1 LSQRFCVTKELLTSL
16 FYYDRVIETADRK
29 IQRVA
34 VIGTGLMGHGIA
46 QSFAVKGYDVC
57 LLSRSRDSLD
67 RAFQDIEWSLGKFVK
82 KGAISSCEAEAALSR
97 ITTTTSYKEA
107 LDDADL
113 ALESVSE
120 SIDLKRR
127 VFSKIDELAPS
138 HTIIAT
144 NTSTLSV
151 TEMGKATERPERT
164 VGMHWFI
171 PPQLTPL
178 IEVIRG
184 NDTSSKTLEII
195 MDVSRKLGK
204 TPILCKKDARGF
216 IVSRILVAVFNEAF
230 WTFSRGEASMME
242 IDSSVRYGGG
252 FPMGLFELVDFV
264 GVDVEYD
271 VSKILHE
278 AHGERYHPR
287 LELTEPLVKAKKLG
301 RKTGH
306 GFYDWSKGRP
316 AIPAELAGRYDVER
330 SWAVAAN
337 EAAYMVL
344 EDVAEPESIDLG
356 MKLGTGWPSG
366 PCEYAD
372 KQGVDTILN
381 KLEEANSRYPIEL
394 YKPCPMLKDYVKK
407 GWTGKKA
414 EKGFYTYS

>member
-1 LSQRFCVTKELLTSL
+1 VR
-16 FYYDRVIETADRK
+16 ETAGKK

-46 QSFAVKGYDVC
+46 QSFAMKGYDVY
-57 LLSRSRDSLD
+57 LLSRSKDSLD
-67 RAFQDIEWSLGKFVK
+67 RAVQEIEWSLGKFVK
-82 KGAISSCEAEAALSR
+82 KGSLSRDETEAVLSR
-97 ITTTTSYKEA
+97 IRTTTSYVEA
-107 LDDADL
+107 VGDADL
-113 ALESVSE
+113 AVESVSE
-120 SIDLKRR
+120 SMDLKRR
-127 VFSKIDELAPS
+127 VFAKIDEVAPS

-151 TEMGKATERPERT
+151 TEMGRATKRPEKT

-171 PPQLTPL
+171 PPQLTQL

-184 NDTSSKTLEII
+184 SDTSSETLDAV

-242 IDSSVRYGGG
+242 IDASVRYGGG
-252 FPMGLFELVDFV
+252 FPMGWFELMDFV

-278 AHGERYHPR
+278 AHGERYRPR
-287 LELTEPLVKAKKLG
+287 LELTEPLIKANKLG
-301 RKTGH
+301 RKTGM

-316 AIPAELAGRYDVER
+316 AIPSELTGRYYVER

-344 EDVAEPESIDLG
+344 EDVAEPESIDVG

-372 KQGVDTILN
+372 KQGLDKILD
-381 KLEEANSRYPIEL
+381 KLEAAYSRYPIEL
-394 YKPCPMLKDYVKK
+394 YKPCPLLKDYVKK
-407 GWTGKKA
+407 SWTGKKA
-414 EKGFYTYS
+414 GKGFHNYK

>member
-1 LSQRFCVTKELLTSL
+1 VR
-16 FYYDRVIETADRK
+16 ETAGK
-29 IQRVA
+29 EIQRVA

-46 QSFAVKGYDVC
+46 QSFAMKGYDVY
-57 LLSRSRDSLD
+57 LLSRSSDSLD
-67 RAFQDIEWSLGKFVK
+67 SAIQEIDWSLGKFVK
-82 KGAISSCEAEAALSR
+82 KGSLSRDEAEAALSR
-97 ITTTTSYKEA
+97 ITTTTSYVEA
-107 LDDADL
+107 VADADL
-113 ALESVSE
+113 AVESVSE
-120 SIDLKRR
+120 SMDLKRR
-127 VFSKIDELAPS
+127 VFSKIDETAPS
-138 HTIIAT
+138 HTIIAS

-151 TEMGKATERPERT
+151 TEMGRATKRPDRT
-164 VGMHWFI
+164 AGMHWFI
-171 PPQLTPL
+171 PPQLTQL

-184 NDTSSKTLEII
+184 NDTSIETLNAI

-216 IVSRILVAVFNEAF
+216 IVSRILVSVFNEAF

-242 IDSSVRYGGG
+242 IDASVKYGGG
-252 FPMGLFELVDFV
+252 FPMGWFELIDFV

-278 AHGERYHPR
+278 AHGERYRPR
-287 LELTEPLVKAKKLG
+287 LELTEPLVKANKLG
-301 RKTGH
+301 RKTGM

-316 AIPAELAGRYDVER
+316 AIPLELAGKYDVER

-344 EDVAEPESIDLG
+344 EDVAEPESIDVG

-372 KQGVDTILN
+372 KQGLDKILD
-381 KLEEANSRYPIEL
+381 KLEAAHSRYPIEL
-394 YKPCPMLKDYVKK
+394 YKPCPLIEDYVKK

-414 EKGFYTYS
+414 GKGFHNYK

>member
-1 LSQRFCVTKELLTSL
+1 MKKTTDKE
-16 FYYDRVIETADRK
+16 

-46 QSFAVKGYDVC
+46 QAFAVKGYEVN
-57 LLSRSRDSLD
+57 LLSRNKDSLKK
-67 RAFQDIEWSLGKFVK
+67 AVKEIEWSLGKFVK
-82 KGAISSCEAEAALSR
+82 KGAISNGEAEAALSR
-97 ITTTTSYKEA
+97 IMTTTSYG
-107 LDDADL
+107 DAVGDVDL

-120 SIDLKRR
+120 SMELKRR
-127 VFSKIDELAPS
+127 VFSKIDEYAPS
-138 HTIIAT
+138 HAIIAT

-151 TEMGKATERPERT
+151 TEMGKATGRPERT

-171 PPQLTPL
+171 PPQLTQL

-184 NDTSSKTLEII
+184 KDTSNNTLNVI

-230 WTFSRGEASMME
+230 WTYSRGEASME
-242 IDSSVRYGGG
+242 AIDASVRYVGG
-252 FPMGLFELVDFV
+252 FPMGWFELVDFV

-278 AHGERYHPR
+278 AHGERFQPR
-287 LELTEPLVKAKKLG
+287 LELTEPLVKEKKLG
-301 RKTGH
+301 RKTGM
-306 GFYDWSKGRP
+306 GFYDWNKGRP
-316 AIPAELAGRYDVER
+316 RIPSELKGKYDVER
-330 SWAVAAN
+330 SWAVAVN
-337 EAAYMVL
+337 EAAWMVL
-344 EDVAEPESIDLG
+344 EDIAEPESIDLG
-356 MKLGTGWPSG
+356 MKLGTGWPLG

-372 KQGVDTILN
+372 KQGLDWILH
-381 KLEEANSRYPIEL
+381 KLDEAYSRYPIEL
-394 YKPCPMLKDYVKK
+394 YKPCPLFKDYVEK

-414 EKGFYTYS
+414 GKGFHTYT

>member
-1 LSQRFCVTKELLTSL
+1 ME
-16 FYYDRVIETADRK
+16 

-57 LLSRSRDSLD
+57 LLSRNRDSLD
-67 RAFQDIEWSLGKFVK
+67 RAVQEIEWSLGKFVK
-82 KGAISSCEAEAALSR
+82 KGALSKSEAEAALPR
-97 ITTTTSYKEA
+97 ITTTTSYEEA
-107 LDDADL
+107 VADADL
-113 ALESVSE
+113 VLESVSE
-120 SIDLKRR
+120 NMDLKRQ
-127 VFSKIDELAPS
+127 VFSKVDETAPS
-138 HTIIAT
+138 HTIIAS

-151 TEMGKATERPERT
+151 TEMGKATARPERT

-171 PPQLTPL
+171 PPQLTTL

-184 NDTSSKTLEII
+184 SDTNNETVNAIV
-195 MDVSRKLGK
+195 DVSRKLGK

-216 IVSRILVAVFNEAF
+216 IVSRILVAAFNEAF
-230 WTFSRGEASMME
+230 WTYSRGEASMME
-242 IDSSVRYGGG
+242 IDASVRYGGG
-252 FPMGLFELVDFV
+252 FPMGWFELVDFV

-271 VSKILHE
+271 VSKILHK
-278 AHGERYHPR
+278 AHGERYQPR
-287 LELTEPLVKAKKLG
+287 LELTEHLVKAKKLG
-301 RKTGH
+301 RKTGT
-306 GFYDWSKGRP
+306 GFYDWSTGRP
-316 AIPAELAGRYDVER
+316 VIPPELNGKYDVER

-372 KQGVDTILN
+372 KKGLDIIIH
-381 KLEEANSRYPIEL
+381 KLEEAHNKHQIEL
-394 YKPCPMLKDYVKK
+394 YNPCPLLKDYVKK

-414 EKGFYTYS
+414 QRGFHKYK

>member
-1 LSQRFCVTKELLTSL
+1 ME
-16 FYYDRVIETADRK
+16 

-67 RAFQDIEWSLGKFVK
+67 RAVQEIRWSLGKFVDK
-82 KGAISSCEAEAALSR
+82 CTISSGEAEAALSR
-97 ITTTTSYKEA
+97 IRTTTSYKEGVT
-107 LDDADL
+107 DADL

-120 SIDLKRR
+120 NMDLKRR
-127 VFSKIDELAPS
+127 VFSKIDEMAPS

-151 TEMGKATERPERT
+151 TEMGKATARPERT

-171 PPQLTPL
+171 PPQLTQL
-178 IEVIRG
+178 IEVIKG
-184 NDTSSKTLEII
+184 SDTSNETVNDI
-195 MDVSRKLGK
+195 MDVSRKIGK

-216 IVSRILVAVFNEAF
+216 IVSRILVAAFNEAF
-230 WTFSRGEASMME
+230 WTYSRGEASIEE
-242 IDSSVRYGGG
+242 IDASVRYSGG
-252 FPMGLFELVDFV
+252 FPMGWFELVDFV

-271 VSKILHE
+271 VSKILHK
-278 AHGERYHPR
+278 AHGERYKPR
-287 LELTEPLVKAKKLG
+287 LELTEPLVKTNNLG
-301 RKTGH
+301 RKTGT
-306 GFYDWSKGRP
+306 GFYDWSTGRP
-316 AIPAELAGRYDVER
+316 AIHPELNGKYDVER
-330 SWAVAAN
+330 SWAIAAN

-372 KQGVDTILN
+372 KKGLDTILN
-381 KLEEANSRYPIEL
+381 KLEAAHSRHPIEL
-394 YKPCPMLKDYVKK
+394 YKPCPLLEDYVKR

-414 EKGFYTYS
+414 GRGFHKYK

>member
-1 LSQRFCVTKELLTSL
+1 MKETTS
-16 FYYDRVIETADRK
+16 REIK
-29 IQRVA
+29 RVA

-46 QSFAVKGYDVC
+46 QAFAVKGYEVN

-67 RAFQDIEWSLGKFVK
+67 RAVQEIEWSLGKFVE
-82 KGAISSCEAEAALSR
+82 KGSISRVEAEAALSR
-97 ITTTTSYKEA
+97 IVTTTSYVEA
-107 LDDADL
+107 AGDVDL
-113 ALESVSE
+113 AVESVSE
-120 SIDLKRR
+120 SIELKRR
-127 VFSKIDELAPS
+127 VFSQIDEVAPS

-151 TEMGKATERPERT
+151 TEMGKATERPEKT

-171 PPQLTPL
+171 PPQLTQL
-178 IEVIRG
+178 IEVVRG
-184 NDTSSKTLEII
+184 EDTSNETINAI
-195 MDVSRKLGK
+195 VDVSRKLGK

-230 WTFSRGEASMME
+230 WTYTRKEASMME
-242 IDSSVRYGGG
+242 IDSAVRYGGG
-252 FPMGLFELVDFV
+252 FPMGWFELVDFV

-271 VSKILHE
+271 VGKILHE
-278 AHGERYHPR
+278 AHGERFQPN

-301 RKTGH
+301 RKTGM
-306 GFYDWSKGRP
+306 GFYDWSRGRP
-316 AIPAELAGRYDVER
+316 RIPSELAGKYDVER

-337 EAAYMVL
+337 EAAWMVL

-366 PCEYAD
+366 PCEHAD
-372 KQGVDTILN
+372 NRGLDMILH
-381 KLEEANSRYPIEL
+381 KLEAAYSQHKNEL
-394 YKPCPMLKDYVKK
+394 YKPCPLLKDYVKK

-414 EKGFYTYS
+414 GKGFHNYS

>member
-1 LSQRFCVTKELLTSL
+1 MTGKE
-16 FYYDRVIETADRK
+16 

-46 QSFAVKGYDVC
+46 QAFAVKGYEVN
-57 LLSRSRDSLD
+57 LLSRNKGSLKKAVQEID
-67 RAFQDIEWSLGKFVK
+67 WSLGKFVK
-82 KGAISSCEAEAALSR
+82 KGAISSGEAEAALSR
-97 ITTTTSYKEA
+97 IMTTTSYGEA
-107 LDDADL
+107 VGDVDL

-120 SIDLKRR
+120 SMELKKR
-127 VFSKIDELAPS
+127 VFSKIDEYAPS
-138 HTIIAT
+138 HAIIAT

-151 TEMGKATERPERT
+151 TEMGNATGRPERT

-171 PPQLTPL
+171 PPQLTQL
-178 IEVIRG
+178 IEVIKG
-184 NDTSSKTLEII
+184 EDTSNETLNAI
-195 MDVSRKLGK
+195 MDVSRKLAK

-230 WTFSRGEASMME
+230 WTYSRGEASMEE
-242 IDSSVRYGGG
+242 IDASVRYCGG
-252 FPMGLFELVDFV
+252 FPMGWFELVDFV

-278 AHGERYHPR
+278 AHGERYRPR
-287 LELTEPLVKAKKLG
+287 LELTEPLVKEKRLG
-301 RKTGH
+301 QKTGM

-316 AIPAELAGRYDVER
+316 AIPSELKERYDVER
-330 SWAVAAN
+330 SWAVAVN
-337 EAAYMVL
+337 EAAWMVL
-344 EDVAEPESIDLG
+344 EDVAEPKSIDLG
-356 MKLGTGWPSG
+356 MKLGTGWPAG

-372 KQGVDTILN
+372 NQGLDTILH
-381 KLEEANSRYPIEL
+381 KLETAYSKYSIEL

-414 EKGFYTYS
+414 EKGFHKYS